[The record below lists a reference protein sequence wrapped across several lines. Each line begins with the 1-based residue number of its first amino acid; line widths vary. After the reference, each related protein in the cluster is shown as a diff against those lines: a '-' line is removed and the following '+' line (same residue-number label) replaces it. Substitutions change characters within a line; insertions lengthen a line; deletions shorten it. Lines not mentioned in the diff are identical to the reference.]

1 MYDIPIAVIVHR
13 MYVVCTLSA
22 SYATIATT
30 CMSAYYCALM
40 LQPCS
45 AEETLSYKLILL
57 CLTQTSK
64 NAHWL
69 DNYLR
74 GAAMEVYTERFSPQ
88 FHGLPFTTVS
98 L

>member
-1 MYDIPIAVIVHR
+1 MYER
-13 MYVVCTLSA
+13 LLLCTHA
-22 SYATIATT
+22 STVLCKTDAF
-30 CMSAYYCALM
+30 
-40 LQPCS
+40 
-45 AEETLSYKLILL
+45 KLILWFYGDNVV
-57 CLTQTSK
+57 LTQTSK